1 MFLLAETAKDKQ
13 KEKYLQKNMKIDN
26 IYKAHEEFL
35 DTVYGAAS
43 ILPKQEWETKVATET
58 KWFLKQ

>member
-1 MFLLAETAKDKQ
+1 
-13 KEKYLQKNMKIDN
+13 MKIDN
-26 IYKAHEEFL
+26 IYRAHEEFL